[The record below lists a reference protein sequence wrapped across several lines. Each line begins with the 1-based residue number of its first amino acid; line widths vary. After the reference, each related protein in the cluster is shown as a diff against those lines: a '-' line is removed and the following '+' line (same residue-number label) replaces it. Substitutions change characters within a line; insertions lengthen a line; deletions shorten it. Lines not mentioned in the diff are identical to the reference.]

1 MQVTYLLSNM
11 VKVIYPDAC
20 SSVGGKVPDTGAVL
34 VCSVYGENT
43 SSNLK
48 CGVCTYFFY
57 YYTEVIY
64 D

>member
-1 MQVTYLLSNM
+1 MLHMQVTYLLSNM
-11 VKVIYPDAC
+11 VNVINPDAC

-43 SSNLK
+43 K

-57 YYTEVIY
+57 YYTAVIY